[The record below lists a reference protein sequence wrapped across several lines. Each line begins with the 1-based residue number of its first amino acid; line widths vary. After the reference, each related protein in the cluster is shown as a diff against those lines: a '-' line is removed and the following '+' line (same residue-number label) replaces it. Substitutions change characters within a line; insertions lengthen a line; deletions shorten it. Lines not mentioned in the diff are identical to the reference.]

1 MFTTLL
7 TARSEEQLSS
17 VLLAFNTFLETP
29 GLVSFDGRN
38 ITVERSCLRDVN
50 VLDLPPGTG
59 DDFCRMGDPVCWRV
73 NIWIW
78 LS

>member
-17 VLLAFNTFLETP
+17 ILLAFSTFLETP
-29 GLVSFDGRN
+29 RVVSFDGRN
-38 ITVERSCLRDVN
+38 ITAERSCLRDIN

-59 DDFCRMGDPVCWRV
+59 DHFCRMGDTVCLRV
-73 NIWIW
+73 DIWIW